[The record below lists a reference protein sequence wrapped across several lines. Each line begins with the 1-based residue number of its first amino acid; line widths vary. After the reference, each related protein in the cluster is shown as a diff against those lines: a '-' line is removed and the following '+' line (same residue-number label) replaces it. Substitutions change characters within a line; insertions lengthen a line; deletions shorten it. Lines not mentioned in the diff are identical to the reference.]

1 FVFFFFTFRLAD
13 GMTYPAQNS
22 IGSCVKSSSIAP
34 PHPTSSPCPAG
45 YISWYRNCYKLVE
58 EPATWD
64 AAQKACEQHGA
75 NLVSIDM
82 SYDQAFV
89 AGVVLQGKADAWI
102 GLRLKDDGSFAW
114 TDGWPVF
121 FTQWGP
127 GEPDNLKDEVA
138 EENCVEMY
146 PDGRW
151 NDNDCLQKRGFVCRH
166 RQCKHSDGSRVAS
179 ASWQPLKTG
188 LCCLFV
194 IRLHH
199 RRWRK
204 PRFPHRWAK
213 C

>member
-1 FVFFFFTFRLAD
+1 QNRLTAIRFFFFYFQTGRWNDSCFPLHLGWMHFNDKCFLFKGKKNDIKANWTYARSWCKDQGGELAVID
-13 GMTYPAQNS
+13 NQSENDMEL
-22 IGSCVKSSSIAP
+22 
-34 PHPTSSPCPAG
+34 PT
-45 YISWYRNCYKLVE
+45 
-58 EPATWD
+58 
-64 AAQKACEQHGA
+64 
-75 NLVSIDM
+75 
-82 SYDQAFV
+82 
-89 AGVVLQGKADAWI
+89 WI
-102 GLRLKDDGSFAW
+102 GLSDILVENQYAWSDGVS
-114 TDGWPVF
+114 PVLY
-121 FTQWGP
+121 TNWNGK
-127 GEPDNLKDEVA
+127 EPNNA
-138 EENCVEMY
+138 GGTENCVEMY

>member
-1 FVFFFFTFRLAD
+1 
-13 GMTYPAQNS
+13 MTSSAQRNF
-22 IGSCVKSSSIAP
+22 
-34 PHPTSSPCPAG
+34 SPCPAG

-75 NLVSIDM
+75 NLSHLVSLTQLNLSSERPPVTPAPGD
-82 SYDQAFV
+82 
-89 AGVVLQGKADAWI
+89 GKCLPPSPFIRLICKEPSSFTDSTQSF
-102 GLRLKDDGSFAW
+102 LRETTVGWGW
-114 TDGWPVF
+114 TDKTPVGF
-121 FTQWGP
+121 LNWAP
-127 GEPDNLKDEVA
+127 GEPNAAFHPGQVA